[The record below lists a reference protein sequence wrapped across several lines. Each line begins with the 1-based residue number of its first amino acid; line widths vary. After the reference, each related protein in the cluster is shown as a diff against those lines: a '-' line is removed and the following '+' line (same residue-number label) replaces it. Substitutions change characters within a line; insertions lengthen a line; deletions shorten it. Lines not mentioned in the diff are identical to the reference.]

1 MTSVAAVIVAFNAR
15 ADLQT
20 CLSSLP
26 ASARS
31 TAMEIVVVDNGSTDG
46 APEMVAAQ
54 FPSVRLLRA
63 PGNIGFAAGSNL
75 GIRASA
81 SELVLLLNPDAILP
95 PGAVD
100 DLVRELLRRP
110 EAAAVGPRIVDA
122 AGRVELS
129 FGRMPGPLAE
139 ARQKLIAALLDR
151 RFPPMT
157 AAIERATRRAAAVDW
172 VSGACLLVR
181 RADAEAVGLLDERY
195 FLYWED
201 VDFCAA
207 LRGRGRQVWFTPSVT
222 ITHARGRSV
231 AGRRH
236 AVADAYRR
244 GQVAFYEKY
253 HPRWARVARLF
264 ARLRGGRLTSDE

>member
-1 MTSVAAVIVAFNAR
+1 M
-15 ADLQT
+15 
-20 CLSSLP
+20 
-26 ASARS
+26 
-31 TAMEIVVVDNGSTDG
+31 
-46 APEMVAAQ
+46 
-54 FPSVRLLRA
+54 
-63 PGNIGFAAGSNL
+63 
-75 GIRASA
+75 
-81 SELVLLLNPDAILP
+81 
-95 PGAVD
+95 
-100 DLVRELLRRP
+100 
-110 EAAAVGPRIVDA
+110 
-122 AGRVELS
+122 
-129 FGRMPGPLAE
+129 
-139 ARQKLIAALLDR
+139 
-151 RFPPMT
+151 
-157 AAIERATRRAAAVDW
+157 DW